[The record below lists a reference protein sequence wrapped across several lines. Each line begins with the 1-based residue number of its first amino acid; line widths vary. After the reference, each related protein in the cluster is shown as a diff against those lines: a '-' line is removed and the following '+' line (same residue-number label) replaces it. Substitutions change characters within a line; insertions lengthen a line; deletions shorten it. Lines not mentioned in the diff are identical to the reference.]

1 MDRKP
6 AFLALLL
13 LSLTSACTEPSSAP
27 ALPGIAAFGLGA
39 QATCPAAPDFVVTTE
54 GDLLAAVAA
63 ASPGATIALDGMIG
77 VTADLN
83 VSTPNV
89 TLTCASP
96 GSGLFAQAG
105 GSVLELLMVSA
116 SGVAVDRLVL
126 DGSNAQDPYVALNV
140 DGVRLTNNT
149 VICSPA
155 SLGGSCSVFS
165 GTPHAVVSG
174 NQFRSAGSTTGLH
187 MQLGIDGTRIEN
199 NTVTTTAPSDGP
211 PHFGG
216 LRVRDGANVVIS
228 GNTVRGPW
236 ANSLA
241 LSDLASSSIEHNDL
255 GGAVPFGIL
264 ARSGTSF
271 RPISM
276 TDDVFRNNQISGA
289 GSAGIFLT
297 SACRNQF
304 VGNDL
309 RGNVGNIAAIFDVST
324 GANRLLGNRSTV
336 IDNGAFDCDGDGRI
350 DPNIIPTGNVISGPE
365 MGGAVRSLGSGAR
378 SSEPDRGRR
387 LL

>member
-1 MDRKP
+1 MHRTP
-6 AFLALLL
+6 AFLTLLL
-13 LSLTSACTEPSSAP
+13 LSLTSACTEPPSAP
-27 ALPGIAAFGLGA
+27 ASPGIPAFRLGA
-39 QATCPAAPDFVVTTE
+39 EAKCPAAPDFVVTTE

-77 VTADLN
+77 ITADLN

-96 GSGLFAQAG
+96 GSGLFTEAG
-105 GSVLELLMVSA
+105 GSVVELLTVSA
-116 SGVAVDRLVL
+116 SSVAVDRLVL

-149 VICSPA
+149 VICSPG
-155 SLGGSCSVFS
+155 SVGGSCSIFS

-187 MQLGIDGTRIEN
+187 MQLGIDGSRIEN

-255 GGAVPFGIL
+255 AGAMAFGIL

-271 RPISM
+271 RSISM
-276 TDDVFRNNQISGA
+276 TDDAFRNNRISGA

-297 SACRNQF
+297 SACRNQLF
-304 VGNDL
+304 GNNL
-309 RGNVGNIAAIFDVST
+309 GGNANDMGAVFDVPT
-324 GANRLLGNRSTV
+324 GANIMVGDENVV
-336 IDNGAFDCDGDGRI
+336 IDNGSFDCDGDGI
-350 DPNIIPTGNVISGPE
+350 ADPNTIGAPGRVQHGVAFGRPAE
-365 MGGAVRSLGSGAR
+365 PGAVSSGKLR
-378 SSEPDRGRR
+378 
-387 LL
+387 